1 MIQLTVTSYNGA
13 PVANLVGSFDE
24 MGGTIGRAPE
34 NQLVLPD
41 PERVVSRVHAKV
53 LFRAGA
59 YALVACGGN
68 ALLLNDRTVGHGTPV
83 PLAPGDRIQM
93 GGYCLEVGA
102 PGAAAAP
109 DPFDGL
115 FRDAAGGGGA
125 KASPPAPSGHSM
137 PRAPAG
143 AARVAPAGA
152 SGGRGVP
159 DDWDPFE
166 RSRAELGRAAAPTAG
181 ANEPPP
187 VVRQTR
193 REESLDE
200 LFGLKPGAADAF
212 AKPAAQANTTSDADP
227 LASLKAGPRQ
237 VPPTKPDHE
246 SELNAPWTAAR
257 GPADPSRAP
266 RAEGA
271 VYSWRS
277 IPGGAHE
284 RGDGS
289 AAAERPAVAA
299 SPGQGDELLVA
310 FLQGLAVSDL
320 PIDRLTP
327 ALLRQAGQMLRASTQ
342 GAVELLAI
350 RAAFKRELRAGVT
363 VISGNDN
370 NPLKFSPGADVALR
384 HLLGPPAA
392 GFMPPVDAVRDAFE
406 DLRAHELAVM
416 AGMKAALAGVLERFD
431 PAVLEGRL
439 ASRSP
444 LAGLIPS
451 ARKARLWNLFEE
463 LYRQL
468 AEEAAEDFDTL
479 FGKAFLKAY
488 QQYLQQI
495 EAATAESA
503 ARRGP

>member
-1 MIQLTVTSYNGA
+1 MIQLTVTSFNGA
-13 PVANLVGSFDE
+13 PVAGLAGSFDE
-24 MGGTIGRAPE
+24 MGGTIGRAPD

-41 PERVVSRVHAKV
+41 PERVVSRVHARV

-68 ALLLNDRTVGHGTPV
+68 ALLLNDKTVGHGAPV

-93 GGYCLEVGA
+93 GGYCLEVGT
-102 PGAAAAP
+102 PGAAPAT

-115 FRDAAGGGGA
+115 FRQTEEQGTKPAA
-125 KASPPAPSGHSM
+125 PPA
-137 PRAPAG
+137 
-143 AARVAPAGA
+143 AASQPRVAPPGS

-166 RSRAELGRAAAPTAG
+166 RSRAEPGRAA
-181 ANEPPP
+181 PPAP
-187 VVRQTR
+187 VVRPTR

-200 LFGLKPGAADAF
+200 LFSLKAGAAEPLAR
-212 AKPAAQANTTSDADP
+212 PAAQANTTGDADP
-227 LASLKAGPRQ
+227 LASLRAGPRE
-237 VPPTKPDHE
+237 VPPPRPDHE
-246 SELNAPWTAAR
+246 SELNAPWTAVAAPQ
-257 GPADPSRAP
+257 GPARAP

-277 IPGGAHE
+277 VP
-284 RGDGS
+284 GS
-289 AAAERPAVAA
+289 ALEHPPAPAA
-299 SPGQGDELLVA
+299 SGQGDELLGA
-310 FLQGLAVSDL
+310 FLQGLAVADL
-320 PIDRLTP
+320 PVDRLTP
-327 ALLRQAGQMLRASTQ
+327 ALMRQLGQMLRASTQ

-350 RAAFKRELRAGVT
+350 RAALKRELRAGVT
-363 VISGNDN
+363 VISANDN
-370 NPLKFSPGADVALR
+370 NPLKFSPSADVALR

-488 QQYLQQI
+488 QNYLRQI
-495 EAATAESA
+495 EAGTGGGDGP
-503 ARRGP
+503 RRAP